1 MGIYSQLYGLTGGY
15 APSGAYSLAVYTRA
29 DDGRPGKLLG
39 EHFFVVGPARYSTGY
54 NFKISA
60 KTTYD
65 GASVTDFGEG
75 IHNIQLSGVI
85 GAYHTGPVRTP
96 SVIREKLF
104 GREGTRLSVDD
115 LAKSFF
121 QTIARQTGFTD
132 KPGYFDFFD
141 LIWLLYDSRSPERF
155 TQRKPERLIS
165 ADPLSS
171 GADSIYRAGAKAG
184 LGSLDSENSVLVF
197 NDYDLSRRYEV
208 VYQNNAF
215 EITQSAEDPFAWQWS
230 LNLNALQDLSGKRP
244 FVRQPLP
251 DIGNVIA
258 NAVIALDDLNFALN
272 SGLRQIGE
280 AARHVNEVLNA
291 HEQFSDSLNGFHER
305 RSQEQSL
312 FWQTLIGLKQKNE
325 SLAEWLEGYYF
336 PGGSVAENTDLP
348 SAHTDYSTDQTRVET
363 ERLKSIL
370 AKVQAAMLQA
380 ENEQSRPEYIQTPP
394 GVETWEDLALA
405 VLGDV
410 SKAKD
415 LALLN
420 PIGTSPRALK
430 KIQIAENTQRAETGI
445 IAGRAQDAG
454 NIEKNLFGTDLALAA
469 DGDFTISPDGD
480 LDILSGLNSLTANL
494 LDRLN
499 HQAGTIPLH
508 PEWGID
514 LLIGS
519 LPDHII
525 ARAGPAKIVENLY
538 QDPGVRSVELKN
550 LSLQA
555 DRLDLAIGIVP
566 QGDTETIELEASLSV

>member
-1 MGIYSQLYGLTGGY
+1 MGIYSELYGLTGGY

-39 EHFFVVGPARYSTGY
+39 EHFFVVGPTRYSTGY

-60 KTTYD
+60 KTTYN

-75 IHNIQLSGVI
+75 IHSIQLSGVI

-104 GREGTRLSVDD
+104 GREGTRLSADD
-115 LAKSFF
+115 LAQSFF
-121 QTIARQTGFTD
+121 GTLARQTGFAD

-171 GADSIYRAGAKAG
+171 GADSIYRAGATAG
-184 LGSLDSENSVLVF
+184 LTSLDSENSVLVF
-197 NDYDLSRRYEV
+197 NDYDLNRRYEV

-215 EITQSAEDPFAWQWS
+215 EIVQSTEDPFGWQWS
-230 LNLNALQDLSGKRP
+230 LNLTALQDLSGKRP

-258 NAVIALDDLNFALN
+258 NAVIALDDLSFALT

-280 AARHVNEVLNA
+280 AARHVNEVINA
-291 HEQFSDSLNGFHER
+291 HEQFSDSLRGFHER
-305 RSQEQSL
+305 RSQEQSY
-312 FWQTLIGLKQKNE
+312 FWQTLIGLKQRNE

-336 PGGSVAENTDLP
+336 PGGSVADSTDPP
-348 SAHTDYSTDQTRVET
+348 SEHTDYSTDQTRLET

-380 ENEQSRPEYIQTPP
+380 ENEQSQPEYIQVPS
-394 GVETWEDLALA
+394 GVESWEDLALS
-405 VLGDV
+405 VFGDV

-420 PIGTSPRALK
+420 PAGSSPATLRK
-430 KIQIAENTQRAETGI
+430 VQIADSTERVQTGI
-445 IAGRAQDAG
+445 IAGRQ
-454 NIEKNLFGTDLALAA
+454 NESEIEKNLFGTDLALAE
-469 DGDFTISPDGD
+469 DGDFAISPDGD
-480 LDILSGLNSLTANL
+480 LEILSGLNCLTANL

-499 HQAGTIPLH
+499 HQAGTVPLH
-508 PEWGID
+508 PEWGVD

-538 QDPGVRSVELKN
+538 QDLGVRSVELKD

-555 DRLDLAIGIVP
+555 DRLGLSIGVVP

>member
-1 MGIYSQLYGLTGGY
+1 M
-15 APSGAYSLAVYTRA
+15 AVYTRA

-39 EHFFVVGPARYSTGY
+39 EHFFVVGPTRYSTGY

-60 KTTYD
+60 KTTYN

-75 IHNIQLSGVI
+75 IHSIQLLGLI

-104 GREGTRLSVDD
+104 GREGTSLSADD
-115 LAKSFF
+115 LAQSFF
-121 QTIARQTGFTD
+121 QTLARQTGFAD

-141 LIWLLYDSRSPERF
+141 LIWLLYDSRSLERF
-155 TQRKPERLIS
+155 TQRKPERLLS

-171 GADSIYRAGAKAG
+171 GADTVYRAGVTAG
-184 LGSLDSENSVLVF
+184 LGSLDSENSVLIF

-215 EITQSAEDPFAWQWS
+215 EIVQSAEDPFGWQWS
-230 LNLNALQDLSGKRP
+230 LNLTALQDLSGKRP

-258 NAVIALDDLNFALN
+258 NAVIALDDLSFTLN
-272 SGLRQIGE
+272 SALRQIGE
-280 AARHVNEVLNA
+280 AARHVKEVLNA
-291 HEQFSDSLNGFHER
+291 HKQFSDSIRGFNER
-305 RSQEQSL
+305 RSEEQSL
-312 FWQTLIGLKQKNE
+312 FWQNLIGLKQKNE
-325 SLAEWLEGYYF
+325 SLSEYLEGYYF
-336 PGGSVAENTDLP
+336 PGESAAENTDPP
-348 SAHTDYSTDQTRVET
+348 SEHTDYSTDKTRVET

-380 ENEQSRPEYIQTPP
+380 ENEESRPEFIQVPS
-394 GVETWEDLALA
+394 GVESWEDLALS

-420 PIGTSPRALK
+420 PTGSSPRTLRK
-430 KIQIAENTQRAETGI
+430 VQIAESTETAQTGI
-445 IAGRAQDAG
+445 IAGRSQNET
-454 NIEKNLFGTDLALAA
+454 NIEKNLFGTDLALAE
-469 DGDFTISPDGD
+469 DGDFALSPDGD
-480 LDILSGLNSLTANL
+480 LEILSGLNSLTANL

-538 QDPGVRSVELKN
+538 QDPGVRSVELKD